1 VQFALLAILASDR
14 SHRVF
19 VASFAQSRATQSP
32 TDNIMITTRNRPI
45 LSTLVLSLALV
56 STAACK
62 SEVDEKPKAKVEDAE
77 KAPEK
82 APDGGKAPDE
92 VKADSKTLALVTE
105 GSSIG
110 FIGAKMTGD
119 HKGGFEKFSGSATVE
134 GGKVVSMSIVIEMD
148 SMTSDAADLTGHLK
162 NADFFDVATHPQ
174 AKFDS
179 LSITE
184 KAGENGATH
193 EIAGNLEMKSQA
205 KKVTFPATLEVSD
218 AGVHG
223 KAEFSINR
231 KDWGIVYAG
240 KPDDLIKDD
249 VALILDL
256 NFK

>member
-1 VQFALLAILASDR
+1 
-14 SHRVF
+14 
-19 VASFAQSRATQSP
+19 
-32 TDNIMITTRNRPI
+32 MITTRNRSI
-45 LSTLVLSLALV
+45 LSTLALSLALV
-56 STAACK
+56 SVSACK
-62 SEVDEKPKAKVEDAE
+62 SEVDDKPKAKVEDAE

-82 APDGGKAPDE
+82 APDATKTEA
-92 VKADSKTLALVTE
+92 KTLTLMTE
-105 GSSIG
+105 GSSVG
-110 FIGAKMTGD
+110 FIGAKITGD
-119 HKGGFEKFSGSATVE
+119 HKGSFEKFSGTATDE
-134 GGKVVSMSIVIEMD
+134 DGKLATMSLVTEMD
-148 SMTSDAADLTGHLK
+148 TMTSDAADLTGHLK
-162 NADFFDVATHPQ
+162 SADFYTTAEHAQ

-184 KAGENGATH
+184 KSGENGATH
-193 EIAGNLEMKSQA
+193 EIAGNLEMKGQA

-231 KDWGIVYAG
+231 KDWGIDYPG

>member
-1 VQFALLAILASDR
+1 
-14 SHRVF
+14 
-19 VASFAQSRATQSP
+19 
-32 TDNIMITTRNRPI
+32 MITTRNRPI
-45 LSTLVLSLALV
+45 ISTLVLSLALV
-56 STAACK
+56 SVAACK
-62 SEVDEKPKAKVEDAE
+62 SEVDDKPKAKVEDAE
-77 KAPEK
+77 KPADKAGDK
-82 APDGGKAPDE
+82 APDAAKAE
-92 VKADSKTLALVTE
+92 SKTFALATE

-110 FIGAKMTGD
+110 FIGAKVTGD
-119 HKGGFEKFSGSATVE
+119 HKGGFDKFSGTATVD
-134 GGKVVSMSIVIEMD
+134 GGKLTSMSVVIEMD

-162 NADFFDVATHPQ
+162 SPDFFNTAEHAQ

-184 KAGENGATH
+184 KSGENGATH
-193 EIAGNLEMKSQA
+193 EIAGNLEMKGQA
-205 KKVTFPATLEVSD
+205 KKVTFPATIEVSD

-231 KDWGIVYAG
+231 QDWGITYAG

>member
-1 VQFALLAILASDR
+1 
-14 SHRVF
+14 
-19 VASFAQSRATQSP
+19 
-32 TDNIMITTRNRPI
+32 MITTRNRPI
-45 LSTLVLSLALV
+45 ISTLVLSLALV
-56 STAACK
+56 SISACK

-77 KAPEK
+77 KPADKPADKAPE
-82 APDGGKAPDE
+82 E
-92 VKADSKTLALVTE
+92 VKAETKTLTLVTE
-105 GSSIG
+105 GSSVG

-119 HKGGFEKFSGSATVE
+119 HKGGFDKFSGNATVE
-134 GGKVVSMSIVIEMD
+134 GGKLASMSVVIEMD
-148 SMTSDAADLTGHLK
+148 SITSDAADLTGHLK
-162 NADFFDVATHPQ
+162 SPDFFATAEHPQ

-193 EIAGNLEMKSQA
+193 EVAGNLEMKGQA
-205 KKVTFPATLEVSD
+205 KKVTFPATIEVSD
-218 AGVHG
+218 AGAHG

>member
-1 VQFALLAILASDR
+1 MRVRSAPLAILARDH

-19 VASFAQSRATQSP
+19 VASLAPSRAKQSP
-32 TDNIMITTRNRPI
+32 DNIMITTRNRPI

-56 STAACK
+56 SVTACK
-62 SEVDEKPKAKVEDAE
+62 SEVDDKPKAKVEDAE
-77 KAPEK
+77 KPADKPV
-82 APDGGKAPDE
+82 D
-92 VKADSKTLALVTE
+92 KADKATAESKTLALVTE

-110 FIGAKMTGD
+110 FIGAKVTGD
-119 HKGGFEKFSGSATVE
+119 HKGGFDKFSGTATVE
-134 GGKVVSMSIVIEMD
+134 NGKVASMSIVIEMD

-162 NADFFDVATHPQ
+162 SPDFFNTAEHTQ

-184 KAGENGATH
+184 RDPGDVATH
-193 EIAGNLEMKSQA
+193 DISGNLEIKGQA

-231 KDWGIVYAG
+231 QDWGITYAG

-249 VALILDL
+249 VALILEL

>member
-1 VQFALLAILASDR
+1 
-14 SHRVF
+14 
-19 VASFAQSRATQSP
+19 
-32 TDNIMITTRNRPI
+32 MITTRNRPI
-45 LSTLVLSLALV
+45 LSTFVLSLALASV
-56 STAACK
+56 GACK
-62 SEVDEKPKAKVEDAE
+62 SEVDEKPKAKVEEAG

-82 APDGGKAPDE
+82 AEKAPDA
-92 VKADSKTLALVTE
+92 VKAESKTLALVTE

-119 HKGGFEKFSGSATVE
+119 HKGGFDKFSGTATVE
-134 GGKVVSMSIVIEMD
+134 NGKLASMSIVIEME
-148 SMTSDAADLTGHLK
+148 SMTSDSPDLTGHLK
-162 NADFFDVATHPQ
+162 NADFFNTPEFTQ
-174 AKFDS
+174 SKFES

-184 KAGENGATH
+184 RDPGDKATH
-193 EIAGNLEMKSQA
+193 DVSGNLEMKGQV
-205 KKVTFPATLEVSD
+205 KKVTFPATIEVSD

-223 KAEFSINR
+223 TAEFSINR

>member
-1 VQFALLAILASDR
+1 MRTIS
-14 SHRVF
+14 
-19 VASFAQSRATQSP
+19 
-32 TDNIMITTRNRPI
+32 TR
-45 LSTLVLSLALV
+45 TLVSALTLTLALTSV
-56 STAACK
+56 AACK
-62 SEVDEKPKAKVEDAE
+62 SEVDDKPKAKTEAAE

-82 APDGGKAPDE
+82 TDDKDAA
-92 VKADSKTLALVTE
+92 AAKTYALTTE

-119 HKGGFEKFSGSATVE
+119 HKGGFDKYEGSATVE
-134 GGKVVSMSIVIEMD
+134 GGKLTAISVTIDMD
-148 SMTSDAADLTGHLK
+148 SMTSDAEDLTGHLK
-162 NADFFDVATHPQ
+162 SPDFFDVANNPKASFT
-174 AKFDS
+174 S

-184 KAGENGATH
+184 KPGDNGATH
-193 EIAGNLEMKSQA
+193 EVAGNLEMKGKA
-205 KKVTFPATLEVSD
+205 NKVTFPATIEVSD

-231 KDWGIVYAG
+231 KDWGIEYAG

>member
-1 VQFALLAILASDR
+1 
-14 SHRVF
+14 
-19 VASFAQSRATQSP
+19 
-32 TDNIMITTRNRPI
+32 MIITRNRTI
-45 LSTLVLSLALV
+45 LSTLALSLALV
-56 STAACK
+56 SVSACK
-62 SEVDEKPKAKVEDAE
+62 SEVDEKPKAKVEEAE

-82 APDGGKAPDE
+82 AEKAPDE

-105 GSSIG
+105 GSSVG
-110 FIGAKMTGD
+110 FIGAKLSGD
-119 HKGGFEKFSGSATVE
+119 HKGGFDKFSGTATVD
-134 GGKVVSMSIVIEMD
+134 GGKVASLSVVIEMD
-148 SMTSDAADLTGHLK
+148 SMTSDAADLTTHLK
-162 NADFFDVATHPQ
+162 SPDFFNTAEHKQ

-184 KAGENGATH
+184 KAGEGGATH
-193 EIAGNLEMKSQA
+193 EIAGNLEMKGQA

>member
-1 VQFALLAILASDR
+1 
-14 SHRVF
+14 
-19 VASFAQSRATQSP
+19 
-32 TDNIMITTRNRPI
+32 MIITRNRTI
-45 LSTLVLSLALV
+45 LSTLALSLALV
-56 STAACK
+56 SVSACK

-77 KAPEK
+77 KKPAEPEK
-82 APDGGKAPDE
+82 TDAATPE
-92 VKADSKTLALVTE
+92 VKAETKTLALVAE

-134 GGKVVSMSIVIEMD
+134 GGKLVSMTVTIEMD
-148 SMTSDAADLTGHLK
+148 SMTSDSPDLTGHLK
-162 NADFFDVATHPQ
+162 NADFFDTPTHPQ
-174 AKFDS
+174 AKFES
-179 LSITE
+179 LSVTE
-184 KAGENGATH
+184 RAGENGATH
-193 EIAGNLEMKSQA
+193 EVAGNLEMKGQA

>member
-1 VQFALLAILASDR
+1 VHFALLTIVASDR

-19 VASFAQSRATQSP
+19 VASFARSRATQSP

-56 STAACK
+56 SVAACPK
-62 SEVDEKPKAKVEDAE
+62 SEIDEKPKAKVEDAE
-77 KAPEK
+77 KGKAPDAEK
-82 APDGGKAPDE
+82 APDA
-92 VKADSKTLALVTE
+92 VKAETKTLALVTD

-110 FIGAKMTGD
+110 FIGAKLTGD

-134 GGKVVSMSIVIEMD
+134 CGKLASMSIVIEMD

-184 KAGENGATH
+184 RDPGDTATH
-193 EIAGNLEMKSQA
+193 DISGNLEMKGQA

>member
-1 VQFALLAILASDR
+1 
-14 SHRVF
+14 
-19 VASFAQSRATQSP
+19 
-32 TDNIMITTRNRPI
+32 MITTRNRPI
-45 LSTLVLSLALV
+45 LSTLALSLALV
-56 STAACK
+56 SVTACK
-62 SEVDEKPKAKVEDAE
+62 SEVDDKPKAKVEDAE
-77 KAPEK
+77 KPADK
-82 APDGGKAPDE
+82 AGDKGPDE
-92 VKADSKTLALVTE
+92 AKAETKTLTLATE

-110 FIGAKMTGD
+110 FIGAKVTGD
-119 HKGGFEKFSGSATVE
+119 HKGGFDKFSGTATVE
-134 GGKVVSMSIVIEMD
+134 NGKVASMSIVIEMD

-162 NADFFDVATHPQ
+162 SPDFFNTAEHAQ

-184 KAGENGATH
+184 KAGEKGATH
-193 EIAGNLEMKSQA
+193 EIAGNLEMKGQA

-231 KDWGIVYAG
+231 QDWGITYAG

-249 VALILDL
+249 VALILEL